1 VIKIVVASGKGGT
14 GKTLVATSLA
24 LVASEDSVTAFL
36 DADVEA
42 PNAALFLH
50 PRLEEH
56 LLVER
61 LVPEID
67 ANRCNH
73 CGRCAEVCQ
82 YNALAVLPNQTLVF
96 SEVCHSC
103 GSCAR
108 QCPQGAIREVPQ
120 AIGSLDVGWVDT
132 SLSFVQGTLEIG
144 QAIATPVIRAVK
156 RHAREAG
163 WDRFSVNIVD
173 APPGT
178 ACPMVESLRGASVV
192 LLVTEPTSFGLHDL
206 RLAIEVARDMLSL
219 PVAVAI
225 NKERS
230 DNTMM
235 DDFCRAEQ
243 IPVVLRI
250 PLDRRIAV
258 AYSQGIPLVQA
269 LPEYRPKLAEVLQN
283 LRRIATEDR
292 T

>member
-1 VIKIVVASGKGGT
+1 MKIVVASGKGGT

>member
-1 VIKIVVASGKGGT
+1 MIKIVVASGKGGT